1 MKAAIFCVI
10 ALWVSSASAFDPAH
24 VERLR
29 NTGNCVK
36 CDLSGFKFPEK
47 VNLEDANL
55 TGAFLNGADLTRA
68 NLTGANLNGANLGG
82 ADLSYA
88 NLTGANLDGVIGYKR
103 F

>member
-29 NTGNCVK
+29 NTGNCEK
-36 CDLSGFKFPEK
+36 CDLRGFKFPQD
-47 VNLEDANL
+47 VNLVGANL
-55 TGAFLNGADLTRA
+55 SGANLERANLSGAFLP
-68 NLTGANLNGANLGG
+68 GANLSGANLSG
-82 ADLSYA
+82 ANFLHA
-88 NLTGANLDGVIGYKR
+88 NLEGVIGRKR